1 MKECFKVLHFEI
13 STLIFISY
21 CNGFS
26 TSCIFFPR
34 KMPNIYTVTLSVGQ
48 QAIVMG
54 EICLKQRG
62 LAASF
67 NLE

>member
-1 MKECFKVLHFEI
+1 
-13 STLIFISY
+13 
-21 CNGFS
+21 
-26 TSCIFFPR
+26 
-34 KMPNIYTVTLSVGQ
+34 MPNIYTVTLSVGQ

-67 NLE
+67 NLEWK